1 MRLGPFQGGPRA
13 PAGGQQAQL
22 TAMLF
27 GRNARLSEERSS
39 VSDSILQGAWALF
52 CSVPAL
58 FSEGGTI
65 VCGGRGGEAGSR
77 GAAISSQN
85 HPQNSILPC
94 LCPAATPES
103 VLGTCLPNL
112 ARLIH
117 VSYKRGHVNWGC
129 RVGTLDGHFCPDVL
143 VPRHV
148 LPSRALIVVKPGPR
162 RSSSGS

>member
-1 MRLGPFQGGPRA
+1 MGPSREVP
-13 PAGGQQAQL
+13 
-22 TAMLF
+22 
-27 GRNARLSEERSS
+27 GR
-39 VSDSILQGAWALF
+39 LQGDSRPSSPPCYLDGMLDSQKKGPQCQTPFYKEHGLCFVLF
-52 CSVPAL
+52 LL
-58 FSEGGTI
+58 FSVRGGTI
-65 VCGGRGGEAGSR
+65 LRGGRGGEAGSR